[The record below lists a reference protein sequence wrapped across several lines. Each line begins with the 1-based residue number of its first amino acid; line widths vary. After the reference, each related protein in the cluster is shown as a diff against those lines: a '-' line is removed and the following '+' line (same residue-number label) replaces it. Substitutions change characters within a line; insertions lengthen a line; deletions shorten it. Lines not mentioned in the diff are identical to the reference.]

1 MVGILIR
8 LWHVL
13 DYLLQISYDCMQY
26 LYRYG
31 FHYEL
36 KSMVWTTHDNKCMKH
51 VYLCTVYV
59 HIYAKNSGEFLLIWN
74 VSCCYISGTFLALW
88 SFVWICLLLPFTG
101 PFHRMKKFI
110 YVTHS
115 LLRRTLWSSSWME
128 YFAFKVGF
136 ISANSFLYF
145 EYVIYINSDI
155 IFT

>member
-110 YVTHS
+110 YAFIIEENPLVQLMDGIFCIQGWIYISKLVS
-115 LLRRTLWSSSWME
+115 LLRIC
-128 YFAFKVGF
+128 Y
-136 ISANSFLYF
+136 LYK
-145 EYVIYINSDI
+145 
-155 IFT
+155 

>member
-101 PFHRMKKFI
+101 PFHWMKKFI
-110 YVTHS
+110 YALIIEENPLVQLMDGIFCIQGWIYISKLVS
-115 LLRRTLWSSSWME
+115 LLRI
-128 YFAFKVGF
+128 FFF
-136 ISANSFLYF
+136 I
-145 EYVIYINSDI
+145 
-155 IFT
+155 

>member
-101 PFHRMKKFI
+101 PFHWMKKFI
-110 YVTHS
+110 YALIIEENPLVQLMDGIFCIQGWIYISKLVS
-115 LLRRTLWSSSWME
+115 LLRIC
-128 YFAFKVGF
+128 Y
-136 ISANSFLYF
+136 LYK
-145 EYVIYINSDI
+145 
-155 IFT
+155 